1 MASARCATEPD
12 HEPMKISG
20 YTDLPPGTI
29 AAVVTYLEMHAPP
42 QPQAVARQD
51 WGMAPLTGDLA
62 RYRGLFRQVGEPWL
76 WFSRLVMDDTVL
88 RSIVDHPAVQ
98 AYAMHENGA
107 DIGLLELD
115 FREPGTCE
123 LAFFGVIPEAIG
135 RGWGRILMNEAIRRA
150 WEQPIRRLWV
160 HTCSLD
166 HPRALQF
173 YIRSGFRP
181 YKRAVEIADDPRLK
195 GHLPLTA
202 APHVPPIAHAATG
215 MRAGARLTPRLTLGR
230 WRARRN

>member
-1 MASARCATEPD
+1 
-12 HEPMKISG
+12 MKISG

-42 QPQAVARQD
+42 APRPPPRQD
-51 WGMAPLTGDLA
+51 WSLASLKGDAA
-62 RYRGLFRQVGEPWL
+62 RYRALFRRVGEPWL
-76 WFSRLVMDDTVL
+76 WFSRVVMDDAML
-88 RSIVDHPAVQ
+88 GSILGHPRVQ
-98 AYAMHENGA
+98 AYALQENGL

-115 FREPGTCE
+115 FREPRTCE
-123 LAFFGVIPEAIG
+123 LSFFGLAPEAIG
-135 RGWGRILMNEAIRRA
+135 CGWGRILMNEAIRRA
-150 WEQPIRRLWV
+150 WEQPISRLWV

-166 HPRALQF
+166 HPRALEF

-202 APHVPPIAHAATG
+202 APHMPPIARVPAG
-215 MRAGARLTPRLTLGR
+215 MRSRTPLKARLALGR
-230 WRARRN
+230 WGGRRQ

>member
-1 MASARCATEPD
+1 MTL
-12 HEPMKISG
+12 KISG

-42 QPQAVARQD
+42 PTR
-51 WGMAPLTGDLA
+51 PLTRHGWSLDPVKGDIA
-62 RYRGLFRQVGEPWL
+62 RYRALFRQVGEPWL
-76 WFSRLVMDDTVL
+76 WFSRLIMDDDVL
-88 RSIVDHPAVQ
+88 RSIVENPHVQ
-98 AYAMHENGA
+98 AFAMRENGV

-115 FREPGTCE
+115 FREPQVCE
-123 LAFFGVIPEAIG
+123 LSFFGVVPEAIG
-135 RGWGRILMNEAIRRA
+135 CGWGRILMNEAIRRA
-150 WEQPIRRLWV
+150 WEQPIRRFWV

-166 HPRALQF
+166 HPGALQF

-202 APHVPPIAHAATG
+202 APHMPPVAHTTG
-215 MRAGARLTPRLTLGR
+215 MRARTRLTLAR
-230 WRARRN
+230 WRAGRRARENQ

>member
-1 MASARCATEPD
+1 MPLR
-12 HEPMKISG
+12 ISG

-42 QPQAVARQD
+42 PTRPITRD
-51 WGMAPLTGDLA
+51 GWSMDPLNGDVG
-62 RYRGLFRQVGEPWL
+62 RYRALFRRVGEPWL
-76 WFSRLVMDDTVL
+76 WFSRLIMDDDVL
-88 RSIVDHPAVQ
+88 RSIVEHPHVHAF
-98 AYAMHENGA
+98 AMQENGV

-115 FREPGTCE
+115 FREPQVCE
-123 LAFFGVIPEAIG
+123 LSFFGVVPEAIG
-135 RGWGRILMNEAIRRA
+135 CGWGRILMNEAIRRA

-166 HPRALQF
+166 HPGALQF

-202 APHVPPIAHAATG
+202 AAHMPPIARTPAG
-215 MRAGARLTPRLTLGR
+215 MRAGTRLTLSR
-230 WRARRN
+230 WRARRRERENQ